1 MEVSEAL
8 SETDEDASDE
18 ADVAAALVVED
29 PLPSVEEEESV
40 EAGGNRAKKKQNE
53 QIYRC
58 QVYGTAKGRSKLR

>member
-1 MEVSEAL
+1 MEVSEAP

-40 EAGGNRAKKKQNE
+40 EAGGNRAKQNE
-53 QIYRC
+53 QIHRC
-58 QVYGTAKGRSKLR
+58 QVDGIAHGRSKLC